1 MKVSEIVKDWG
12 GFEKLIQDI
21 HQREDIKVQH
31 DVTLTGQSGA
41 TRQIDVLLEHS
52 KGPYQYKT
60 LVECKLWNKKVER
73 ANIDVLYAGMQ
84 DLNAS
89 KGVFFTTK
97 GYQKGAEI
105 YAKSKGINIFVITE
119 VSDEAWGEPGRIIN
133 LNLQIIQKAIDT
145 VEPKGTQ
152 AVFLKENQKEL
163 NLELYIDSDSEEK
176 HSKILSKHKEKFKTL
191 EELLNFYT
199 EDALIKYQEKPLLI
213 NSGEECTRYIRTV
226 LNLKFPEPLEVLRDD
241 VIILIPEIALT
252 VALKINQSP
261 LIIDRSTN
269 YLYALSVID
278 YVNDQSFLVSKLKEA
293 EYSEWQTVKEKTPS
307 DEKPIQ
313 NGTILTVGM
322 HGFFDIAETH
332 QLERI

>member
-21 HQREDIKVQH
+21 HQREDLKVQH
-31 DVTLTGQSGA
+31 NVTLTGQSGA

-52 KGPYQYKT
+52 HGPYHYKT

-73 ANIDVLYAGMQ
+73 ANIDVLYAGML

-105 YAKSKGINIFVITE
+105 YAQSKGINIFVVKE
-119 VSDEAWGEPGRIIN
+119 VSDEAWGNPGRIIN

-152 AVFLKENQKEL
+152 AVFLKESQKEL
-163 NLELYIDSDSEEK
+163 NLEIHIDSDSQEK
-176 HSKILSKHKEKFKTL
+176 HSQILSKHKEKFKTL

-199 EDALIKYQEKPLLI
+199 EDALAKYQDNPLLI
-213 NSGEECTRYIRTV
+213 NNGEECTRYVRTV
-226 LNLKFPEPLEVLRDD
+226 LNLKFQEPLEVLKDD
-241 VIILIPEIALT
+241 VILLIPEIVLT
-252 VALKINQSP
+252 VSLKINQSP
-261 LIIDRSTN
+261 LLIDRSNN
-269 YLYALSVID
+269 YLYALSVVD

-293 EYSEWQTVKEKTPS
+293 EYPEWQTVKEKNPS
-307 DEKPIQ
+307 DEKLLK
-313 NGTILTVGM
+313 NGAILTVGM
-322 HGFFDIAETH
+322 HGFFDIAETY

>member
-21 HQREDIKVQH
+21 HQREDLKVQH

-105 YAKSKGINIFVITE
+105 YAKSKGINIFVVKE
-119 VSDEAWGEPGRIIN
+119 VSDEAWGDPGKIIN

-163 NLELYIDSDSEEK
+163 NLELHIDSDSEEK

-293 EYSEWQTVKEKTPS
+293 EYPEWQTVKEKTPS

-313 NGTILTVGM
+313 NGTILTVGI